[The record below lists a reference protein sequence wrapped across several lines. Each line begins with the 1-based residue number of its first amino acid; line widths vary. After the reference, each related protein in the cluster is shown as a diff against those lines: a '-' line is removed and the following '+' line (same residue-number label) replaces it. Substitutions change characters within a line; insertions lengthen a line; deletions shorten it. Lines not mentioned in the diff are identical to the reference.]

1 MKNISRL
8 TAATVLVALLAVVA
22 TGVWAAPKFQGTVPP
37 PPDSGESTPGSS
49 QPIEMGTAVFT
60 PDCATCTV
68 VVHRIDEPEALGAV
82 PDGKQFIGDAFE
94 VKINGTGSVK
104 VSFALPPEFESKHA
118 KIFKLD
124 ISVSPAVWVEA
135 TDAVVNADGTISVDI
150 TEGGTFSLIGD
161 L

>member
-8 TAATVLVALLAVVA
+8 TVAAVLVGILLVVA

-37 PPDSGESTPGSS
+37 PPASGGSSPQNS

-60 PDCATCTV
+60 PNCAACTV
-68 VVHRIDEPEALGAV
+68 TVEAVDDAEELGAA
-82 PDGKQFIGDAFE
+82 PEGKQFMGDAFE
-94 VKINGTGSVK
+94 VKITGTGLVK
-104 VSFALPPEFESKHA
+104 VSFALPPEFADKDA

-124 ISVSPAVWVEA
+124 ITVTPAVWVEVP
-135 TDAVVNADGTISVDI
+135 DAVVNADGTISVDI
-150 TEGGTFSLIGD
+150 TEGGTFSLIGN